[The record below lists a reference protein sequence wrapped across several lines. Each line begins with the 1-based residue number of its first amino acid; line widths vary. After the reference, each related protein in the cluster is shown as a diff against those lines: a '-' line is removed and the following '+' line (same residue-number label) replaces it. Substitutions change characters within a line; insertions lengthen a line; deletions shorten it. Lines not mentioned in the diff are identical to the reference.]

1 MFKSIRS
8 KLQLIFCFG
17 VIIGL
22 VFPAVALAT
31 VSDGFFRSSGHIYD
45 DWGIFRTTASGPKG
59 FLSITNAGFDP
70 IIAYESLGG
79 NTSLAWKA
87 GESLSNKYKDRNRLA
102 EEIFYYVRDRIT
114 YTSDLDQFGV
124 DEFAQNADEL
134 MTTILQK
141 RRAYGDCEDSA
152 VLLAVMFKAAGFR
165 SAMVLMPGHVATLV
179 YMPEYR
185 EAPRKLT
192 LGEENGWVWAE
203 ATGATNRLGWV
214 PRSLA
219 GESLI
224 ASELNDLGLNI
235 DGNTS
240 ATVAVISPQQTT
252 QSGTSSSVG
261 TLAFGGSTGLLWILG
276 ASRSRSRRSKNP
288 Y

>member
-8 KLQLIFCFG
+8 KSQLIFWSSI
-17 VIIGL
+17 IIGL
-22 VFPAVALAT
+22 TFPAVALAT
-31 VSDGFFRSSGHIYD
+31 VSDGFFRSSGHIHD

-79 NTSLAWKA
+79 NISLAWET
-87 GESLSNKYKDRNRLA
+87 GENLSNKYKDRNRLA
-102 EEIFYYVRDRIT
+102 EEIFYYVRDRVT

-134 MTTILQK
+134 MTEILQNG
-141 RRAYGDCEDSA
+141 RAYGDCEDSA

-185 EAPRKLT
+185 KAPRKLT
-192 LGEENGWVWAE
+192 LGAENGWVWAE

-219 GESLI
+219 AENLI
-224 ASELNDLGLNI
+224 ASELNDLDLNVN
-235 DGNTS
+235 GNPS
-240 ATVAVISPQQTT
+240 ATVAVISPTQTT
-252 QSGTSSSVG
+252 QSGTSSGVG

-276 ASRSRSRRSKNP
+276 ATRSRNRRSRNSS
-288 Y
+288 

>member
-1 MFKSIRS
+1 M
-8 KLQLIFCFG
+8 
-17 VIIGL
+17 
-22 VFPAVALAT
+22 FPAVTLAT

-45 DWGIFRTTASGPKG
+45 DWGVFRTTASGPKG

-79 NTSLAWKA
+79 NISLAWEA
-87 GESLSNKYKDRNRLA
+87 GENLSNKYKDRNRLA
-102 EEIFYYVRDRIT
+102 EEIFYYVRDRVT

-134 MTTILQK
+134 MTQIVQK
-141 RRAYGDCEDSA
+141 RRALGDCEDSA

-185 EAPRKLT
+185 KAPRKLT
-192 LGEENGWVWAE
+192 LGAENGWVWAE
-203 ATGATNRLGWV
+203 ATGATNKLGWV

-219 GESLI
+219 SEGLI
-224 ASELNDLGLNI
+224 ARELTDSDFSVN
-235 DGNTS
+235 GNRT
-240 ATVAVISPQQTT
+240 ATVAIVNPTEST
-252 QSGTSSSVG
+252 QSGTSSGVG
-261 TLAFGGSTGLLWILG
+261 TLAFGGSTGLLWMLG
-276 ASRSRSRRSKNP
+276 ATRSRNRRNRNSP
-288 Y
+288 